1 MVTVGHL
8 DSDDAGRPG
17 APALGRIHH
26 VGLTVSD
33 LEASEVW
40 YGQVLGLERV
50 GRETHHR
57 GSGYTV
63 LLHRPGGDLD
73 IGLDHHP
80 AHEGERFEEHR
91 TGLDHVS
98 IHVSEQ
104 ADLDLW
110 AAHLDKLKVP
120 RGEITQVTK
129 PFPYATLVFRDPD
142 NIQLELIWA

>member
-1 MVTVGHL
+1 MTTSGDH
-8 DSDDAGRPG
+8 DSDGAGRP
-17 APALGRIHH
+17 PALGRIHH

-33 LEASEVW
+33 LEASEAW
-40 YGQVLGLERV
+40 YRRVLGLVRLGMED
-50 GRETHHR
+50 HHL

-63 LLHRPGGDLD
+63 LLHLPDGELH

-98 IHVSEQ
+98 IYVSKR

-110 AAHLDKLKVP
+110 AAHLDRLNVA
-120 RGEITQVTK
+120 RGQVTEVTE
-129 PFPYATLVFRDPD
+129 PLPYATLVFRDPD

>member
-1 MVTVGHL
+1 M
-8 DSDDAGRPG
+8 
-17 APALGRIHH
+17 
-26 VGLTVSD
+26 
-33 LEASEVW
+33 
-40 YGQVLGLERV
+40 
-50 GRETHHR
+50 ETHHR

-80 AHEGERFEEHR
+80 AHEGERFEEYR

-98 IHVSEQ
+98 IHVSER

-110 AAHLDKLKVP
+110 AAHLDTLMVT
-120 RGEITQVTK
+120 RGEITEVTE